1 LTNSLYYNIVG
12 IVMQTIATITPKF
25 QVHIPKAIREKAGF
39 LTHGPVVMRADKGKI
54 VIEKKKGKGILALA
68 GAFRVKNPIPVEKIR
83 DYIDYSR

>member
-1 LTNSLYYNIVG
+1 
-12 IVMQTIATITPKF
+12 MQTIATITPKF